1 MDGGPKGYEF
11 VRGGRK
17 VPGCWLSD
25 WLKTLENQENTV
37 KAKENVTKLYQVKMV
52 PFHCNFFCR
61 KSVISVNVC
70 IVFQIV
76 LLSHI
81 NIHYLSFQP
90 SKPAAALSK
99 PGTQQRDR
107 SISSVSVHS
116 SGRPKSSLSTL
127 TDKGSPE
134 PAIEE
139 IIEEPSVLEQEI
151 QYEEQ
156 IRLDWNFFVSGTRSI
171 ALGNRY
177 SASHDVRE

>member
-1 MDGGPKGYEF
+1 M
-11 VRGGRK
+11 
-17 VPGCWLSD
+17 
-25 WLKTLENQENTV
+25 
-37 KAKENVTKLYQVKMV
+37 
-52 PFHCNFFCR
+52 
-61 KSVISVNVC
+61 C
-70 IVFQIV
+70 IVLQIV
-76 LLSHI
+76 LISHI
-81 NIHYLSFQP
+81 NISDLSFQP

-107 SISSVSVHS
+107 SISSIS

-156 IRLDWNFFVSGTRSI
+156 IRLEI
-171 ALGNRY
+171 K
-177 SASHDVRE
+177 

>member
-1 MDGGPKGYEF
+1 
-11 VRGGRK
+11 
-17 VPGCWLSD
+17 
-25 WLKTLENQENTV
+25 
-37 KAKENVTKLYQVKMV
+37 
-52 PFHCNFFCR
+52 
-61 KSVISVNVC
+61 
-70 IVFQIV
+70 
-76 LLSHI
+76 
-81 NIHYLSFQP
+81 
-90 SKPAAALSK
+90 
-99 PGTQQRDR
+99 
-107 SISSVSVHS
+107 
-116 SGRPKSSLSTL
+116 LSTL

>member
-1 MDGGPKGYEF
+1 M
-11 VRGGRK
+11 
-17 VPGCWLSD
+17 
-25 WLKTLENQENTV
+25 
-37 KAKENVTKLYQVKMV
+37 
-52 PFHCNFFCR
+52 
-61 KSVISVNVC
+61 C
-70 IVFQIV
+70 IALHIV
-76 LLSHI
+76 LISHV

-151 QYEEQ
+151 QYEDQ
-156 IRLDWNFFVSGTRSI
+156 IRLEITVKLSEAYPSR
-171 ALGNRY
+171 L
-177 SASHDVRE
+177 HQ

>member
-1 MDGGPKGYEF
+1 M
-11 VRGGRK
+11 R
-17 VPGCWLSD
+17 
-25 WLKTLENQENTV
+25 
-37 KAKENVTKLYQVKMV
+37 
-52 PFHCNFFCR
+52 
-61 KSVISVNVC
+61 
-70 IVFQIV
+70 
-76 LLSHI
+76 
-81 NIHYLSFQP
+81 YLSFQP

-116 SGRPKSSLSTL
+116 SGRPKSSLSTF

-156 IRLDWNFFVSGTRSI
+156 IRLEIKHKCFSSFHFTSS
-171 ALGNRY
+171 
-177 SASHDVRE
+177 